1 VQPVGYLAV
10 GEQCGAL
17 WRDPARY
24 GHAPIVLAGCNVNL
38 VALFR
43 RRSRES
49 SVDAV
54 RATPP
59 PAERVAAIAA
69 ARSTATSSITVDQ
82 LPIVQGLANLHA
94 DVISQ
99 FPLYAVDETGAR
111 VTPTPEILVQPD
123 PTEPLGETLHAIVQS
138 MWYTGNAVG
147 LRGRDTIRVQNP
159 NMCTIAPSFDPLDDR
174 RIDGWYIHGVAVP
187 VSRVVLWKINDDPRR
202 GPLGA
207 SPLQRC
213 WQAVENYSWAYR
225 YLADYYSSGGNPSI
239 LLKSRNA
246 ADPGQADELWSQWVA
261 SRQAGRPAVIPFD
274 VEVASAPTP
283 GDISDTVAVL
293 EFCAA
298 EICRATNTPPS
309 IGNAPVAASLTYS
322 TTVEELRRWLVL
334 SLGPTWLTRI
344 ERGFST
350 LLDDGLSARFDTSEL
365 PRLDMFGSAPAGP
378 GPAVGALPPVPVPA
392 PRLELVG

>member
-1 VQPVGYLAV
+1 L
-10 GEQCGAL
+10 
-17 WRDPARY
+17 
-24 GHAPIVLAGCNVNL
+24 
-38 VALFR
+38 
-43 RRSRES
+43 S
-49 SVDAV
+49 
-54 RATPP
+54 
-59 PAERVAAIAA
+59 ERVAAIRE
-69 ARSTATSSITVDQ
+69 ARAWSSPPITVDQ

-99 FPLYAVDETGAR
+99 FPLYAIDDTGAR
-111 VTPTPEILVQPD
+111 ISPTPDVLIQPD

-138 MWYTGNAVG
+138 MWYTGNAVA
-147 LRGRDTIRVQNP
+147 LRGRDTIRLQNP
-159 NMCTIAPSFDPLDDR
+159 NACSLAPTFDLLDDR
-174 RIDGWYIHGVAVP
+174 LITGWYIHGVAVDP
-187 VSRVVLWKINDDPRR
+187 ADVVLWKINDDPRR

-207 SPLQRC
+207 SPLERC

-246 ADPGQADELWSQWVA
+246 ADPGQADELWAQWVA

-298 EICRATNTPPS
+298 EICRATNTPAS

-322 TTVEELRRWLVL
+322 TTLEELRRWLVL
-334 SLGPTWLTRI
+334 SLGPTWLTRL

-350 LLDDGLSARFDTSEL
+350 LLADGQSARFDTSEL

-378 GPAVGALPPVPVPA
+378 GPAVTTLPPVPVPA